1 MEKKTSKIIPKE
13 KQKMTIVEKEPI
25 FKIGDWVI
33 ICKEVVENI
42 NKECKNEALS
52 QFESPQ
58 KVVKIVH
65 YRMDVKHNWFVYHI
79 GYEGNII
86 EIVNHFRLATE
97 KEIKEQI
104 IKNVFQK

>member
-1 MEKKTSKIIPKE
+1 
-13 KQKMTIVEKEPI
+13 
-25 FKIGDWVI
+25 
-33 ICKEVVENI
+33 
-42 NKECKNEALS
+42 
-52 QFESPQ
+52 
-58 KVVKIVH
+58 
-65 YRMDVKHNWFVYHI
+65 MDVKHNWFVYHI